1 MFDGILNIIDYLNPF
16 SENFILKGVLNF
28 LGNILSYI
36 NPFSENFIL
45 KDVLSFFGELLS
57 YLNPFSENFILK
69 TLFEW
74 IGNFFTS
81 LWDFFIRLFVPED
94 DYFSNKIN
102 DMKNKISQKIPYQDY
117 VDMFETVKQVESGED
132 ISINLNGY
140 KIGNMNFNIP
150 KFINFSWVSKYK
162 NTWYAWVRGFVF
174 VFLIIY
180 NINQVIKLLRGY
192 NVADGVSKLNE
203 SGNSGGVK
211 Q

>member
-45 KDVLSFFGELLS
+45 KDVLSFFCELLI
-57 YLNPFSENFILK
+57 YLNPFSVNFILK